1 MDDWYVPSDNKRW
14 YKLSLN
20 PFDIDFLKIVYVGTG
35 FFKDVPRSRHL
46 LTFTVK
52 HFNLSKASNVSRLLY
67 KTYFRGGY
75 ITNSI
80 NEYNKEFGTEYKA
93 SKIYSLK
100 NRITKKVK
108 TWLTRVYKEYNF
120 FDNSLEYIK
129 EYYQKWVMLV
139 ETIQKEFN
147 SDAKINTVY
156 EFIKEFNI
164 RSTLEF
170 LQIYDALVLP
180 GKLDIEG
187 LEQSISKKF
196 YDKLL
201 YSYTKFIKEG
211 EI

>member
-1 MDDWYVPSDNKRW
+1 MDTLSLEEVLESKNIFIITYPNSKGVYFICMDDWYVPSDNKRW

-120 FDNSLEYIK
+120 FDNSLSSNLQVLHIE
-129 EYYQKWVMLV
+129 
-139 ETIQKEFN
+139 
-147 SDAKINTVY
+147 
-156 EFIKEFNI
+156 
-164 RSTLEF
+164 EF
-170 LQIYDALVLP
+170 L
-180 GKLDIEG
+180 
-187 LEQSISKKF
+187 
-196 YDKLL
+196 
-201 YSYTKFIKEG
+201 
-211 EI
+211 